1 MHWPGFSLLFSLL
14 KIDHNR
20 TQLIEILTKFL
31 PDEPI
36 TYFENQPRLQ
46 PSLQSLIS
54 GDRCQ
59 NTLVTSSDILLR
71 WLSDGCLKAE
81 DISLVILNFCTSLH
95 LYVDKDCL
103 FKRVLALFHSEIV
116 RPRIV
121 GLIQVTLTEISN
133 ALDLKEHFDL
143 IESTFGFP
151 LHLSSDCFAMNNF
164 GEEIPVE
171 TLVYDKNLSDTST
184 AQIHK
189 ILKDLFTFLC
199 DVNMPELSNF
209 FQKFKAT
216 VAWLVEVLVIFG
228 LWNFK
233 YKFKNILKNLASL
246 QTKEGDSLGVLVSQ
260 FCKSQFELIEVL
272 VNSTLSV
279 PTLDVHSQLMYNIC
293 NILVPYQE
301 IICQTPKDSKVA
313 TDGQNCCDAD
323 CTSQESKPDEKY
335 PAILEVK
342 LAKLKPKIWFRCV
355 IITRRTSFAKMLS
368 KQINYLSSSNKKY
381 IFLKAGC
388 ITQSRRKTPDAE
400 DKNQQLLSALKQ
412 GVINII
418 VTTKDS
424 LCDLVISWCN
434 VLVHFGMPDSY
445 AMYFNVKQSVRGI
458 AAKFVVVLP
467 EKQLASYVRNLQ
479 VSTHGNLS
487 LN

>member
-1 MHWPGFSLLFSLL
+1 M
-14 KIDHNR
+14 
-20 TQLIEILTKFL
+20 
-31 PDEPI
+31 
-36 TYFENQPRLQ
+36 
-46 PSLQSLIS
+46 
-54 GDRCQ
+54 
-59 NTLVTSSDILLR
+59 
-71 WLSDGCLKAE
+71 
-81 DISLVILNFCTSLH
+81 
-95 LYVDKDCL
+95 
-103 FKRVLALFHSEIV
+103 FHSEIV

-121 GLIQVTLTEISN
+121 GLIQVMLTEISN

-143 IESTFGFP
+143 IESMFGFP

-171 TLVYDKNLSDTST
+171 TLVYDENLSDTST

-189 ILKDLFTFLC
+189 ILKDLLTFLC
-199 DVNMPELSNF
+199 DVNMPELSKF
-209 FQKFKAT
+209 FQKFKAI
-216 VAWLVEVLVIFG
+216 VAWLIEVLVIFG

-233 YKFKNILKNLASL
+233 YKFKSILKTLESL
-246 QTKEGDSLGVLVSQ
+246 QTKEWDSLVSQ

-293 NILVPYQE
+293 NILAPYQE
-301 IICQTPKDSKVA
+301 ILCETPSIPKDSQDA

-323 CTSQESKPDEKY
+323 CTTQEIKPDERY

-342 LAKLKPKIWFRCV
+342 LAKLKPKTRFRCV

-368 KQINYLSSSNKKY
+368 KQINYLSSSNEKY

-388 ITQSRRKTPDAE
+388 ITQSRSKTPDAE
-400 DKNQQLLSALKQ
+400 VKNQQILSALQQ

-418 VTTKDS
+418 VTTKDL
-424 LCDLVISWCN
+424 LCDLVITWCN

-445 AMYFNVKQSVRGI
+445 AMYCNVKQNVRGI

-467 EKQLASYVRNLQ
+467 EKQLASCVRNLQ